1 MFAEL
6 SRITNDCDTVPELR
20 RFGTLRTTI
29 LRVVHELLRRLVA
42 PTHAMVVNLVRMELS
57 HISTSHPDF
66 IGGATAVAEL
76 VQAMNGGG
84 EVEDPAARS
93 GAAARSNLPQDLVA
107 ALQPGTG
114 SAVAQQWTHGAT
126 GAGGGAGAT
135 AGSVTVHHGG
145 CNKCEYVWWH
155 RCFCCRCLLVSHTT
169 LLAPPPPGTLS
180 HRGCRLW
187 RTPLTCKHRA
197 PCASAWAVKSSV
209 SSWGSCCCTDDA
221 LLTTNLL
228 PEKLLVSY
236 FNEVVKKNFADIV
249 PKAIMCFL
257 VNATKDTIRDEL
269 TRTLYRADAPLDSLL
284 AEGASTMA
292 RRKACLEND
301 ALLRRALA
309 IVHEVHSALMM

>member
-1 MFAEL
+1 MLQGHACVDAVFAEL

-145 CNKCEYVWWH
+145 CNKCEYVSLLGSAVAASWSDTQT
-155 RCFCCRCLLVSHTT
+155 CCPPRPQAPSHT
-169 LLAPPPPGTLS
+169 
-180 HRGCRLW
+180 
-187 RTPLTCKHRA
+187 
-197 PCASAWAVKSSV
+197 
-209 SSWGSCCCTDDA
+209 
-221 LLTTNLL
+221 
-228 PEKLLVSY
+228 
-236 FNEVVKKNFADIV
+236 
-249 PKAIMCFL
+249 
-257 VNATKDTIRDEL
+257 AT
-269 TRTLYRADAPLDSLL
+269 A
-284 AEGASTMA
+284 
-292 RRKACLEND
+292 ACGGL
-301 ALLRRALA
+301 
-309 IVHEVHSALMM
+309 H